1 MSTMTIVLT
10 IAHFFICVGII
21 ALVLMQRGKGA
32 DAGASFGAGA
42 SGTVFGARGSANFLS
57 RATAVLAAAF
67 FINSLAL
74 AYLATQGSGA
84 SSLVDQVEATEDVVE
99 ADAVESLIDD
109 VPALEDEVDGAMNEV
124 EDSAADAVDAV
135 LEEVPDFADDV
146 QPVDDAPADDNGE

>member
-1 MSTMTIVLT
+1 MTIALT

-84 SSLVDQVEATEDVVE
+84 SSLVDQVEVTEDVASGDDV
-99 ADAVESLIDD
+99 DALIDD
-109 VPALEDEVDGAMNEV
+109 VPALEDSVDGALE
-124 EDSAADAVDAV
+124 EAGDAATDAVDTV

-146 QPVDDAPADDNGE
+146 QPAEDATADDSGE

>member
-1 MSTMTIVLT
+1 MTIVLT

-74 AYLATQGSGA
+74 AYLATQGTGA
-84 SSLVDQVEATEDVVE
+84 SSLVDQI
-99 ADAVESLIDD
+99 DAVEETVDTDAVERLIDD
-109 VPALEDEVDGAMNEV
+109 VPALEDTADDALDSA

-135 LEEVPDFADDV
+135 LEEVPDFADDSE
-146 QPVDDAPADDNGE
+146 PSEEAPADDSGE